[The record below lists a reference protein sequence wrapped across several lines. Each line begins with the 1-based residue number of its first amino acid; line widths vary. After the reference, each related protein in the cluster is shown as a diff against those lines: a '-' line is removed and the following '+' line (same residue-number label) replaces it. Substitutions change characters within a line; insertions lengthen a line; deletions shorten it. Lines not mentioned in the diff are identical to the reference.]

1 MIIFTFVNIDRLR
14 TIYDIPS
21 SGVVAVT
28 VVLNGPCPTLVCAA
42 MLQVY
47 DTNGLSNS
55 KRNDVPEKTICVIL
69 IPSSDVILMVYAVTM
84 PFLYCISGGSQLIDN
99 EVELSAV
106 ITKFWGAPLGTAKM
120 KNKSCQLC
128 IKTVVQRLTLL
139 Y

>member
-47 DTNGLSNS
+47 DTKGLSDS
-55 KRNDVPEKTICVIL
+55 KRNDVPKKTICVIL
-69 IPSSDVILMVYAVTM
+69 HPSSDVMLMVYAVII
-84 PFLYCISGGSQLIDN
+84 PFLYCIAGGSQLIDS

-120 KNKSCQLC
+120 KN
-128 IKTVVQRLTLL
+128 TVLSALH
-139 Y
+139 